1 MQTSNKKRL
10 GKTSEPMCA
19 LTSIATVQSKK
30 AASREACYEIDLGAI
45 RHNYR
50 QLRRHLPR
58 TVKIFACLKRNGYGC
73 GAGPV
78 ARTLATE
85 GADGFAVATLPDA
98 MAIREMGIDL
108 PVLLYP
114 GPLPTSAKTIEAL
127 GLTVTVSSLNE
138 LESWRAAMSV
148 TRIFVKA
155 DLGFFRAGAT
165 PQEIGRLLAAAHVCN
180 DVEVQGLYAHLS
192 ELPTSVT
199 SDASEQF
206 SRLQRILQDA
216 EASGTRP
223 PIIMM
228 SSTAGVLRH
237 PAMDL
242 DAVDP
247 GALFIGLPETDR
259 PMRAVTLRPA
269 LKAISTCLV
278 SVKRI
283 DASLGPIPDIPG
295 FRSGMTIGV
304 LGMGWGDGL
313 PRHVPAQ
320 AEALVRGQRARLL
333 PPAHLEHLRIDLTD
347 VPDARFGDQ
356 VLLLGQQ
363 AHQTITHEEVAAQW
377 GTDLIGLYAQLRD
390 HIPRVYV

>member
-1 MQTSNKKRL
+1 MQTSEQAQTDCSSWR
-10 GKTSEPMCA
+10 GFAPA
-19 LTSIATVQSKK
+19 RQS
-30 AASREACYEIDLGAI
+30 AASRESWYEIDLGAI

-50 QLRRHLPR
+50 QLRAHLPG

-78 ARTLATE
+78 ARTLAAE

-98 MAIREMGIDL
+98 VAIRETGIDL

-114 GPLPTSAKTIEAL
+114 GPLPISAKTIEAL
-127 GLTVTVSSLNE
+127 GLTVTVSNVDE
-138 LESWRAAMSV
+138 LERWREAMST

-165 PQEIGRLLAAAHVCN
+165 PQEMGRLLAAAHACN

-192 ELPTSVT
+192 ELPTST
-199 SDASEQF
+199 PSAASEQF
-206 SRLQRILQDA
+206 SRLQRILREA
-216 EASGTRP
+216 EASGNRP
-223 PIIMM
+223 AITMM
-228 SSTAGVLRH
+228 SSTAAVLRY

-247 GALFIGLPETDR
+247 GALFIGLHETDR
-259 PMRAVTLRPA
+259 PMRPVTLRPA

-283 DASLGPIPDIPG
+283 DASLGQIPDIPG
-295 FRSGMTIGV
+295 FRPRMTIGV

-313 PRHVPAQ
+313 PRHVPVQ

-363 AHQTITHEEVAAQW
+363 GLQTITQEEVAAQW